1 MEDAILQKMMNHVEE
16 FLANQSPQPVADP
29 LPVEPIMWR
38 HRVATLDAAPLM
50 SAAAP
55 EEEAAPAKREMTPR
69 REYSKK
75 YAASVEEAAKI
86 DKRKPWF

>member
-1 MEDAILQKMMNHVEE
+1 MLDHNVITIMTT
-16 FLANQSPQPVADP
+16 P
-29 LPVEPIMWR
+29 LIIFAAR
-38 HRVATLDAAPLM
+38 CHRVATLDAAPLM
-50 SAAAP
+50 SAVAP

-69 REYSKK
+69 REHSKK